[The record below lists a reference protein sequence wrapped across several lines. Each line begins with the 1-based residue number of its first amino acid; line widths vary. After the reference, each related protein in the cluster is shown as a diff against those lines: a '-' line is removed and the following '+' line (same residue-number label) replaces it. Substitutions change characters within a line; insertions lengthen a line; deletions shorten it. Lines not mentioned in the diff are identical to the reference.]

1 MQGMFGWQ
9 VGVNSVKITFRKHT
23 SIHIYIYLLKNWNG
37 CMCKYIHIHKYIYIY
52 IHACVLIG
60 CICN

>member
-23 SIHIYIYLLKNWNG
+23 SIHIYIYIFIKELEW
-37 CMCKYIHIHKYIYIY
+37 MYVQIYTY
-52 IHACVLIG
+52 P
-60 CICN
+60 